1 LKKSNRHNRNLKP
14 NITQK
19 HEHQVTRMLGD

>member
-1 LKKSNRHNRNLKP
+1 LKKSRRHHCHQIQN
-14 NITQK
+14 QK